1 VKFEKKPV
9 APESLHSNSLLQNVA
24 VYPNPSNGIVFVD
37 LEAYELQNLKITIT
51 TIAGAEVLTQSHKNI
66 NGKFGTSINLSSLA
80 KGTYMVK
87 LQSERGSVVQKITLE

>member
-1 VKFEKKPV
+1 
-9 APESLHSNSLLQNVA
+9 
-24 VYPNPSNGIVFVD
+24 
-37 LEAYELQNLKITIT
+37 
-51 TIAGAEVLTQSHKNI
+51 VLTQSHKNI